1 MKKKRILKRLLALV
15 LITALCVQT
24 VSTRFFSTAY
34 AADSLSAEAE
44 NLQTS
49 DESNAETRTTE
60 APVTVLGEMESL
72 RTEDEKH
79 FRMSDGTY
87 MAVSYGMAVHV
98 QDEDGQWQDIDNRM
112 VLLTD
117 QAAYRTYNL
126 ESTTDV
132 SANLTGGSVFE
143 TSHDGTSVSMSLLD
157 TAQANQIMAQYAAQ
171 LERQTGTGSN
181 VLQTEELE
189 LSV

>member
-1 MKKKRILKRLLALV
+1 MKKKQILKRLLALV

-34 AADSLSAEAE
+34 AADSLAAEAE
-44 NLQTS
+44 NLQTT
-49 DESNAETRTTE
+49 DESNAEIRTTE

-126 ESTTDV
+126 ESTTDF
-132 SANLTGGSVFE
+132 SANLTGGSLFE

-157 TAQANQIMAQYAAQ
+157 TAQANQIMAQYAAS
-171 LERQTGTGSN
+171 LN
-181 VLQTEELE
+181 VRPVPDQMFFRRKNW
-189 LSV
+189 S